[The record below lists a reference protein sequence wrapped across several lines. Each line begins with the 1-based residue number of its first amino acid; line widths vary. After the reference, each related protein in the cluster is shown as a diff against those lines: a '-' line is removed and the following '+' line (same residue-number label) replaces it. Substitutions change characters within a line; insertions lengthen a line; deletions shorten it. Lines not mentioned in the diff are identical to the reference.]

1 MSNAAGKGN
10 CAANFRSNLSV
21 DLKPTCPTFNEHS
34 LRKQLRE
41 LLDLK
46 SRLFHASR
54 CFPFGF
60 SSRQLVE
67 IAQQLEQRKKL

>member
-41 LLDLK
+41 LPRLEIQTV
-46 SRLFHASR
+46 SRVKV
-54 CFPFGF
+54 F
-60 SSRQLVE
+60 SLGISARQLVE
-67 IAQQLEQRKKL
+67 IAESWQRKKL